1 MILAVQKALAAL
13 EVLSA
18 YTEVP
23 ISLSEIAA
31 QLGLQASN
39 CARILQT
46 LVETG
51 YAEQVGRKKGYILGP
66 VAYALARHGP
76 YRKDL
81 VIAAEPF
88 LTGLATDL
96 RETVSLAILRHG
108 RRVLLSES
116 DGGQEVQARSAPGQ
130 NYDPYLTAGGR
141 LLLAHLPETELAAF
155 LAHAGLPAKG
165 SWPEVTGEGVL
176 RRCLADI
183 RAAGLAMRE
192 RPEVVGIAVPV
203 LDGVGSCS
211 ALGVFLPTYRF
222 VDPHRQAVLDL
233 TRRTAQALSE
243 HLQTKKPT
251 LVRS

>member
-13 EVLSA
+13 EALSA
-18 YTEVP
+18 HTEVP
-23 ISLSEIAA
+23 ISLGDIAT
-31 QLGLQASN
+31 QLGLQPSN

-88 LTGLATDL
+88 LAGLAAEL
-96 RETVSLAILRHG
+96 RETASLAILRQG

-116 DGGQEVQARSAPGQ
+116 DGGQEVQARSTPSQ
-130 NYDPYLTAGGR
+130 NYDPYTSAGGR
-141 LLLAHLPETELAAF
+141 LLLAHLAEAELAAF
-155 LAHAGLPAKG
+155 LASAGLPAKG
-165 SWPEVTGEGVL
+165 VWPEVTSEAVL

-192 RPEVVGIAVPV
+192 QPEVVGIAVPV
-203 LDGVGSCS
+203 LDGAGSCA

-222 VDPHRQAVLDL
+222 VDRHRQAVLEL
-233 TRRTAQALSE
+233 TRRTAQALSA
-243 HLQTKKPT
+243 HLQAKRPI